1 VRVQDLPALLT
12 FIVWVLQCVVVYCR
26 VSGMLSLNL
35 HVISVLQCVAVCC
48 NVLHSLPV
56 CFSVCCSEGCIPSLD
71 ILGAFCSVLRCIV
84 VWVVSR
90 HSIFFCVRVAA
101 CCSVLQCVSECVA
114 VWVVSRHSI
123 CIVCVLRY
131 VAACFTVSSIY

>member
-1 VRVQDLPALLT
+1 MCCN
-12 FIVWVLQCVVVYCR
+12 VLQCVAPSSSVFQCMLQSEWYA
-26 VSGMLSLNL
+26 VSSPSLCQCVN
-35 HVISVLQCVAVCC
+35 VLQCVAVCC

-56 CFSVCCSEGCIPSLD
+56 CFSVCCSEGGIPSLD